1 MTRQELLEQ
10 KAALIATILGK
21 MKAND
26 WHFVQD
32 AASDIREIDAKI
44 EMLNEWLEFPEL
56 REIMRTAEDGWAK
69 RIG

>member
-10 KAALIATILGK
+10 KAALIATIPGK
-21 MKAND
+21 MKSND
-26 WHFVQD
+26 WHWVQD

-56 REIMRTAEDGWAK
+56 REIMKAVK
-69 RIG
+69 